1 MPKPV
6 DTLDKKLFPD
16 ENQFPPPEFRITKRQ
31 CLGLWMALGAVT
43 VANWVQPVVDLWKP
57 ADHTQTINLEV
68 ACPVGETPAVNRS
81 TAPSGVVYGKELVTY
96 PADGTRQTSRMPY
109 IAIGCVGPDGETIFD
124 GASSMRLAR
133 DSDGS
138 RSPVAPAGQS
148 ISTMSLVVGFHGR
161 TLPGEMPDFTPVSGA
176 TSAGASYQDASAV
189 KQVLV
194 DQDMIRGVEVLSTAV
209 QSKPE

>member
-1 MPKPV
+1 MSNTV
-6 DTLDKKLFPD
+6 DALTDRIFP
-16 ENQFPPPEFRITKRQ
+16 EEHQFPVHEFRISKWQ
-31 CLGLWMALGAVT
+31 WLGIGAALGAVA
-43 VANWVQPVVDLWKP
+43 VANWVKPVVDLWKP

-81 TAPSGVVYGKELVTY
+81 KAPSGVVYGKELVTY

-124 GASSMRLAR
+124 GASSLRLAR
-133 DSDGS
+133 DSDS
-138 RSPVAPAGQS
+138 SKPPVAPAGQS

-176 TSAGASYQDASAV
+176 TSAGASYQGRVCGEAGARRSGYD
-189 KQVLV
+189 
-194 DQDMIRGVEVLSTAV
+194 
-209 QSKPE
+209 